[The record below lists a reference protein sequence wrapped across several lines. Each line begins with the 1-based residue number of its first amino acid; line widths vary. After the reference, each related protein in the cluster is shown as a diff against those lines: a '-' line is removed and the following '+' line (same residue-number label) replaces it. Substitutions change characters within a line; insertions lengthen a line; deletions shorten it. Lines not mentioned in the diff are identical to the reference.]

1 MEIHM
6 KFLALAGVLSFSS
19 FALANETK
27 APAATETKAAA
38 ATTETKAP
46 AATETKAA
54 APAKAKA
61 HKTAKAHKDCT
72 AVEAACA
79 NSAHGTPAE
88 CVAKLAKGEKLEGVT
103 VTQAEAKGC
112 EAKVAK

>member
-1 MEIHM
+1 M

-27 APAATETKAAA
+27 APAA
-38 ATTETKAP
+38 ATT
-46 AATETKAA
+46 ATEMKAA
-54 APAKAKA
+54 APAKA

-79 NSAHGTPAE
+79 NSTHGTPAE

-112 EAKVAK
+112 EAKAAK

>member
-1 MEIHM
+1 M

-38 ATTETKAP
+38 P
-46 AATETKAA
+46 
-54 APAKAKA
+54 AKA

-112 EAKVAK
+112 EAKAAK

>member
-1 MEIHM
+1 M

-27 APAATETKAAA
+27 APAA
-38 ATTETKAP
+38 

-54 APAKAKA
+54 APAAKA

-112 EAKVAK
+112 EAKAAK

>member
-1 MEIHM
+1 M

-19 FALANETK
+19 FALA
-27 APAATETKAAA
+27 
-38 ATTETKAP
+38 TETKAP

-54 APAKAKA
+54 ATTETKAAPAKA

-112 EAKVAK
+112 EAKAAK